1 MTAKTPT
8 RETPFQLAYRSEAI
22 IPIEIRPTSFRVE
35 NHDENRNDEAM
46 HLQLD
51 LVDEVIA
58 IVEQRLA

>member
-22 IPIEIRPTSFRVE
+22 IPIEIRLTSFRVE

-51 LVDEVIA
+51 LVDKVIT

>member
-1 MTAKTPT
+1 MTKTPT
-8 RETPFQLAYRSEAI
+8 GKTLFRLAYRSEAI
-22 IPIEIRPTSFRVE
+22 IPIEIRLTSLRVE